1 VFQPSDSIHPDRF
14 AQQEIYVEKW
24 LTVKEYTHAHSRRL
38 LIGQETLKQRV
49 DKAIILADKLTAEYD
64 VLQVGLSPF

>member
-1 VFQPSDSIHPDRF
+1 MFQPSDSIHPDRF

-38 LIGQETLKQRV
+38 LIGQETLKQQV

-64 VLQVGLSPF
+64 VLQVGSSPL